1 MKENYENRQT
11 YYLTRRVPVIIRLDG
26 KAFHTYTKNLDKP
39 FDKGFV
45 EDMNETAIFVCKQ
58 IQGAKCA
65 FVQSDEIS
73 VLVTDFD
80 NLQTNAWFDYNKSKV
95 ESISAGWA
103 SAKFNQLRLKRKWG
117 NRDEDYISEEDLW
130 NTQLAAFDSRA
141 FNIPKEEVANYF
153 LARQNDTVKNSIAK
167 VAQWYYSHKELE
179 GKNQDQQQEMIFQK
193 GFNWNDLE
201 TGLKRGRFVVKNTYV
216 NGKLLVSFE
225 NSHNDP
231 INTVFVHNN
240 KYYEWEEGSDGSIIY
255 QNKEYS
261 FDKPILNPTIRSK
274 WEVIETPFN
283 LGQYNFEQLW
293 NN

>member
-11 YYLTRRVPVIIRLDG
+11 YYLTRRIPVIIRLDG

-39 FDKGFV
+39 FDKDFV

-103 SAKFNQLRLKRKWG
+103 SAKFNFLRI
-117 NRDEDYISEEDLW
+117 NRELSCIGKVDYIDSEF
-130 NTQLAAFDSRA
+130 NLAVFDSRA

-167 VAQWYYSHKELE
+167 VAQWYYSHEELE

-201 TGLKRGRFVVKNTYV
+201 TGLKRGRFIVKNKYI
-216 NGKLLVSFE
+216 NDCLIIE
-225 NSHNDP
+225 NQAYLNYG
-231 INTVFVHNN
+231 TMKEETMAFFQKNN
-240 KYYEWEEGSDGSIIY
+240 WYDQDDNI
-255 QNKEYS
+255 
-261 FDKPILNPTIRSK
+261 ILNPTIRSK
-274 WEVIETPFN
+274 WEVVETPFN

-293 NN
+293 KI